1 VRASGPLSV
10 TGLTV
15 RYDTV
20 VAVHEVRF
28 TVPPGGMLA
37 VTGPSGAGKSSL
49 LWALAGALTYAGT
62 VEVEGVPVT
71 DRPDAASRGI
81 ALIPQ
86 GNGLPSFLTAEE
98 NVLVPLLGA
107 GVPVNDA
114 QERVRQ
120 ALALVGLDQS
130 TRHLVEEL
138 SGGQQQRVAL
148 ARTLAAAP
156 RVLLADEPT
165 SDLDAPNRQRVL
177 QALRAEADSG
187 AVVVMATHDAE
198 AAAELDAE
206 LRLDDGVMTW
216 VRKPTIPGWS

>member
-1 VRASGPLSV
+1 MRSSGPLRVSN
-10 TGLTV
+10 LDV
-15 RYDTV
+15 RYGRV
-20 VAVHEVRF
+20 VAVHEVTF

-49 LWALAGALTYAGT
+49 LWALAGAATFSGMI
-62 VEVEGVPVT
+62 EVDGVPIR
-71 DRPDAASRGI
+71 DRADAARREI
-81 ALIPQ
+81 ALVPQ
-86 GNGLPSFLTAEE
+86 GNGLPSLLTAEE

-107 GVPVNDA
+107 GVPATAA
-114 QERVRQ
+114 QLRARA
-120 ALALVGLDQS
+120 ALTLLGLDQS
-130 TRHLVEEL
+130 ADHLVEEL

-148 ARTLAAAP
+148 ARALAAAP

-177 QALRAEADSG
+177 TALRAEADAG

-206 LRLDDGVMTW
+206 LALDDGVMTW
-216 VRKPTIPGWS
+216 RRSAGWG